1 MMNEIDFRKRVYTD
15 PAAPDQEILD
25 SAASNPDL
33 QNILNQTQKM
43 DEDMREIINTI
54 EIPDGLKGKLL
65 SIPEA
70 EQATSNSSDTLSTL
84 TEKPAANSEVFQY
97 FAVAA
102 SLMLAIGVTFSL
114 TYSPSFNAGPNAAE
128 IAFGKEVINHLYH
141 ESTEIEAINSG
152 LSLGSVSMPMITNA
166 MTGVGTRLVSNSFI
180 TKTPVRFAKPCIII
194 PAYDSAHLMIEGS
207 EGAISVFVINNSPV
221 SIEYKIND
229 ERFNGIVVPM
239 INGNMILVGEAD
251 EDLGL
256 YKDLF
261 SENIEWVI

>member
-1 MMNEIDFRKRVYTD
+1 MNEIDFRKRVYTD
-15 PAAPDQEILD
+15 PTAADQEILD
-25 SAASNPDL
+25 SAASNPNL

-43 DEDMREIINTI
+43 DEDMRGIINAVG
-54 EIPDGLKGKLL
+54 IPDGLKEKLL
-65 SIPEA
+65 SIPES
-70 EQATSNSSDTLSTL
+70 EQTTDTSSDTLSVL
-84 TEKPAANSEVFQY
+84 AGKPAANSDVFQY

-102 SLMLAIGVTFSL
+102 SLMLAVGITFSL
-114 TYSPSFNAGPNAAE
+114 IYSPAFNIGPSAAE
-128 IAFGKEVINHLYH
+128 IAFGKEVIDHLYH

-152 LSLGSVSMPMITNA
+152 LSLDSVGMPMIVNA

-194 PAYDSAHLMIEGS
+194 PAYDSAHLMIKGN
-207 EGAISVFVINNSPV
+207 EGAVSVFVINNSPV

-229 ERFNGIVVPM
+229 DRFKGIVVPM
-239 INGNMILVGEAD
+239 DNGNMVLVGEAD